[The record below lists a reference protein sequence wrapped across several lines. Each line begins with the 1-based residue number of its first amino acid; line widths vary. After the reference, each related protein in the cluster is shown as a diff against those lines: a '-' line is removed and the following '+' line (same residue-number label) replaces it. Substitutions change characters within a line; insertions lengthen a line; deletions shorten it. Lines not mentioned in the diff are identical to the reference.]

1 MTQPVSWVPGAGAGE
16 PFGIDHLPYG
26 CARFGAEA
34 RARVVIRIGDFG
46 LDLASACACL
56 RPDLLPF
63 VEGTVLNPLL
73 AADVRVWAQLRAAIT
88 EWLTDEQYRERLT
101 GLLMPVG
108 ELTMQLAIDVADYV
122 DFYASQAHATN
133 VGKILRPQ
141 TDPLP
146 ANWKSLPIGY
156 HGRAGTVVVSGTPIR
171 RPRGQWRAGTE
182 VEFGPSTRLDFEAEV
197 GFVLG
202 GPTELGSPV
211 PLADAC
217 DHIFG
222 VCLLNDWSA
231 RDIQAWESTP
241 LGPFLG
247 KSFGTSV
254 ADWITPLAALAGAWG
269 PPPPRDPVP
278 LEYLDDAGRLDAL
291 ALQLHISLN
300 GEVISRPE
308 FSVMYWTPAQLVTH
322 LTVNG
327 ASIRAGDL
335 LGSGTVSGSR
345 RDQRGCL
352 LELTWGGTEPLVL
365 DSANGGDS
373 ANSRLFL
380 ADGDEVA
387 ITASAQGASGL
398 LTLAEVRGRI
408 VSSI

>member
-1 MTQPVSWVPGAGAGE
+1 MTGAVSWVPGAGTAR

-34 RARVVIRIGDFG
+34 RARVVVRIGGFG

-56 RPDLLPF
+56 RPDLLAY

-73 AADVRVWAQLRAAIT
+73 AADAMVWARLRAAIT
-88 EWLTDEQYRERLT
+88 EWLTDEQYRERLM
-101 GLLMPVG
+101 GLLTPVD
-108 ELTMQLAIDVADYV
+108 ELQLQLAIEVADYV

-141 TDPLP
+141 ADPLP

-171 RPRGQWRAGTE
+171 RPRGQWRVDTE
-182 VEFGPSTRLDFEAEV
+182 VEFGPSRRLDFEAEV

-211 PLADAC
+211 PLAQAR

-231 RDIQAWESTP
+231 RDIQAWESAP

-247 KSFGTSV
+247 KSFGTSI
-254 ADWITPLAALAGAWG
+254 AGWITPLAALAGAWG

-278 LEYLDDAGRLDAL
+278 LPYLDDAGRLDAL
-291 ALQLHISLN
+291 ALHLQVSLN

-308 FSVMYWTPAQLVTH
+308 FSAMYWTPAQLVTH

-352 LELTWGGTEPLVL
+352 LELTWGGTEPLAVG
-365 DSANGGDS
+365 AAGGAD
-373 ANSRLFL
+373 SRLFL
-380 ADGDEVA
+380 ADGDEVV
-387 ITASAQGASGL
+387 ITASAQGVSGVL
-398 LTLAEVRGRI
+398 DLAEVRGQVVAAI
-408 VSSI
+408 